1 MDQPLRA
8 FIRAVGARS
17 AAPGG
22 GSVAAASAAMV
33 SGAWGKEVGGG
44 DGGARPEAGPMIS
57 TLSPGRRPGLHGRP
71 DDLWAAPV

>member
-33 SGAWGKEVGGG
+33 SGVGSGC
-44 DGGARPEAGPMIS
+44 GAPD
-57 TLSPGRRPGLHGRP
+57 LGLVP
-71 DDLWAAPV
+71 

>member
-33 SGAWGKEVGGG
+33 SGARGEEVGWAVGW
-44 DGGARPEAGPMIS
+44 AAGVGE
-57 TLSPGRRPGLHGRP
+57 PGPGLVP
-71 DDLWAAPV
+71 